1 MICTR
6 SSLETGKWKRNDWI
20 VGWKVTKCA
29 LDLFGPRQPAV
40 RLQIVPHQ
48 ASNQQETISS
58 LASFP
63 AINLWTTNP
72 SSVLN
77 QLVEAQIWDN
87 FSAVWFC
94 VKFLQRQIVQFWSDK
109 NYVKSSA
116 TTIWQIF
123 DGFLI
128 LAASIQF
135 PHFQG
140 IRELSLHSQF
150 VVELPTGDFGVG
162 TTIILW
168 FPLFLQIVD
177 EMLHLS
183 YDLKIVS
190 YVSLVAFL
198 ISNCRM
204 CLWWLWLTRF
214 MPKLAAIQSQK
225 YWKLLY
231 SSNL

>member
-1 MICTR
+1 MWLR
-6 SSLETGKWKRNDWI
+6 RREQVYL
-20 VGWKVTKCA
+20 
-29 LDLFGPRQPAV
+29 V
-40 RLQIVPHQ
+40 RLECNDLHQ
-48 ASNQQETISS
+48 VNTWDRQMEKEWLDSWLKGDQVCFRFVWSPSTSCPASNRPSPGFGREASNQQETTSS
-58 LASFP
+58 QFSS
-63 AINLWTTNP
+63 AIKLWTTNP

-77 QLVEAQIWDN
+77 QLAEIWDN

-94 VKFLQRQIVQFWSDK
+94 VKFLQRQIVQFRSDK

-140 IRELSLHSQF
+140 IHELSLHSQF

-183 YDLKIVS
+183 YDLRIVS
-190 YVSLVAFL
+190 YVSLVAVL

-204 CLWWLWLTRF
+204 CLWWL
-214 MPKLAAIQSQK
+214 
-225 YWKLLY
+225 
-231 SSNL
+231 